1 MSLLI
6 KNASQ
11 LVCISSSGERI
22 KKGQTMQ
29 ALNIIEDGAV
39 VIKDGIIL
47 DVGLTSQ
54 ILQRHHES
62 DYEVIDASG
71 KCVLPGLVDA
81 HTHPV
86 FSGDRVHEFGMK
98 LEGATYME
106 IQKAG
111 GGIIHTMNSVANSS
125 EQELYDLLIPRL
137 NRMLK
142 FGTTLVEAKSGYG
155 LNFDNEAKML
165 KVLHRANKHHDID
178 IVSTYLPAHAV
189 VPGKTPTL
197 MTDEICSYDIPRMHQ
212 LKEEGLVNPEMLD
225 VFCEKEI
232 FEIEEARRILT
243 AGRYYGLWSNF
254 HGEELH
260 RSESAVMGG
269 LIQARAISHLEH
281 VSDEGIQSMA
291 ENNVIGIL
299 LPVTQ
304 NILKLKVPPARK
316 MIDHNVPIALGTD
329 FCPNAWCLSMP
340 LAMHMA
346 CVNYSMRMDEALVAA
361 TLNSAASMG
370 RSEHYGSIEVGKY
383 ADLLILG
390 TNRWEHLIYQL
401 ADPPIEKVIK
411 KGRIVIN
418 NL

>member
-11 LVCISSSGERI
+11 VVCISTSGERV
-22 KKGQTMQ
+22 KKGEAMRS
-29 ALNIIEDGAV
+29 LNIIENGAV
-39 VIKDGIIL
+39 VIKDGLII
-47 DVGLTSQ
+47 DVGPTSE
-54 ILQRHHES
+54 IVSRHNES
-62 DYEVIDASG
+62 DYQIIDATG

-86 FSGDRVHEFGMK
+86 FSGDRVHEFAMK
-98 LEGATYME
+98 LEGATYMD
-106 IQKAG
+106 IQRAG
-111 GGIIHTMNSVANSS
+111 GGIIYTMNSVANST
-125 EQELYDLLIPRL
+125 EQELYELLIPRL
-137 NRMLK
+137 DRMLNL
-142 FGTTLVEAKSGYG
+142 GTTLLEAKSGYG
-155 LNFDNEAKML
+155 LNFDHEAKML
-165 KVLHRANKHHDID
+165 KVLHRANKDHIID

-197 MTDEICSYDIPRMHQ
+197 MADEICSYDIPKMHE
-212 LKEEGLVNPEMLD
+212 LKEEGLVNPEMID

-232 FEIEEARRILT
+232 FEIEETRKILT
-243 AGRYYGLWSNF
+243 AGRYYGLHSNF

-260 RSESAVMGG
+260 KIESAVMGG
-269 LIQARAISHLEH
+269 HIQARAISHLEH
-281 VSDEGIQSMA
+281 VSDQGIQSMA
-291 ENNVIGIL
+291 ENGVIGIL

-316 MIDHNVPIALGTD
+316 MIDSQIPVALGTD

-346 CVNYSMRMDEALVAA
+346 CINYSLRMDEALVAA

-383 ADLLILG
+383 GDLIILG
-390 TNRWEHLIYQL
+390 ADRWEHLIYQL
-401 ADPPIEKVIK
+401 VDPPIEKVIK

-418 NL
+418 KS